1 MMRQVMCPRD
11 RLHCES
17 IFNLSLLL
25 GSPLLDNSVCDCGVC
40 GICVGY
46 EYVDKCTCC
55 VCSPACNCPL
65 CLIGWLFC
73 YCFFHWFV
81 TLFLDGV
88 RIRVRKIIP
97 IKPFV
102 DIGKEITYSLLV
114 YGRHSD
120 AFIILVAITNT
131 LSSSSFELL
140 PLPYVL

>member
-1 MMRQVMCPRD
+1 MHLL
-11 RLHCES
+11 RLLSCLQLPFVS
-17 IFNLSLLL
+17 YRLVILLLFLSLI
-25 GSPLLDNSVCDCGVC
+25 CD
-40 GICVGY
+40 I
-46 EYVDKCTCC
+46 
-55 VCSPACNCPL
+55 
-65 CLIGWLFC
+65 I
-73 YCFFHWFV
+73 
-81 TLFLDGV
+81 LDGV